1 MIVLVSYDII
11 LYAVH
16 TGCLK
21 ILGILTQR
29 HLGPFS
35 PTYRRNERLSSLQVP
50 ILEGMQ
56 ILQIRPKAPLKGS
69 FHYPLNPLLE
79 PKIHPLSPL

>member
-11 LYAVH
+11 PYAVH

-35 PTYRRNERLSSLQVP
+35 PTYRRNERLTSHKCRSSK
-50 ILEGMQ
+50 ECRSYK
-56 ILQIRPKAPLKGS
+56 IRPKAPSNGS